1 MGSIPGGFE
10 GSLSSNVQDNNDMN
24 FGNFTTN
31 SYVYMG
37 GLPSWYTTKLSS
49 LALPSVVFEP
59 RFRGGIRNVVFADD
73 SSGRPRRQE
82 IMAYKVSHDGFLLFY
97 SPIVLQDIMLGLSK
111 FKSYIQVPIYLLND
125 INTNI
130 KMVSTN
136 SCIIYTMY

>member
-1 MGSIPGGFE
+1 MGSISGGFD
-10 GSLSSNVQDNNDMN
+10 GSLSANVQDNADMN

-82 IMAYKVSHDGFLLFY
+82 IMAYKVSANSFSFLFINNSIKKRRARNGSKLSYCIKNVFLVFEVVSVSNVVLF
-97 SPIVLQDIMLGLSK
+97 VMLAVLSK
-111 FKSYIQVPIYLLND
+111 
-125 INTNI
+125 
-130 KMVSTN
+130 
-136 SCIIYTMY
+136 

>member
-1 MGSIPGGFE
+1 MGAISGGFD
-10 GSLSSNVQDNNDMN
+10 GSLRANVQDNADMN

-73 SSGRPRRQE
+73 TSGRPRRQE
-82 IMAYKVSHDGFLLFY
+82 IMAYKVSAKSLSILF
-97 SPIVLQDIMLGLSK
+97 INNAIRKGRK
-111 FKSYIQVPIYLLND
+111 FIK
-125 INTNI
+125 NI
-130 KMVSTN
+130 PN
-136 SCIIYTMY
+136 E

>member
-1 MGSIPGGFE
+1 MGSMSGGFD
-10 GSLSSNVQDNNDMN
+10 GSLSANVQDNADMN

-37 GLPSWYTTKLSS
+37 GLPSWYSTKLSS

-82 IMAYKVSHDGFLLFY
+82 IMAYKVSANSLSILF
-97 SPIVLQDIMLGLSK
+97 IN
-111 FKSYIQVPIYLLND
+111 ND
-125 INTNI
+125 IT
-130 KMVSTN
+130 K
-136 SCIIYTMY
+136 

>member
-1 MGSIPGGFE
+1 MYDKYYRFRSPSIGSISGGFD
-10 GSLSSNVQDNNDMN
+10 GSLSANVQDNGDIN

-37 GLPSWYTTKLSS
+37 WLPSWYTTKLSS

-82 IMAYKVSHDGFLLFY
+82 IMAYKVSPNSFRFLFINSGTRNQTTGF
-97 SPIVLQDIMLGLSK
+97 SDK
-111 FKSYIQVPIYLLND
+111 A
-125 INTNI
+125 
-130 KMVSTN
+130 
-136 SCIIYTMY
+136 

>member
-1 MGSIPGGFE
+1 MGSMSGGFD
-10 GSLSSNVQDNNDMN
+10 GSLSANVLTDDGKMN
-24 FGNFTTN
+24 FGNYTTN

-82 IMAYKVSHDGFLLFY
+82 IMAYKVSR
-97 SPIVLQDIMLGLSK
+97 
-111 FKSYIQVPIYLLND
+111 
-125 INTNI
+125 
-130 KMVSTN
+130 N
-136 SCIIYTMY
+136 SFSCSFQ

>member
-82 IMAYKVSHDGFLLFY
+82 IMAYKVSRDGFLLFY
-97 SPIVLQDIMLGLSK
+97 SPIVLQDI
-111 FKSYIQVPIYLLND
+111 
-125 INTNI
+125 
-130 KMVSTN
+130 
-136 SCIIYTMY
+136 

>member
-1 MGSIPGGFE
+1 MYLHVVKDCYTNNKCLIRSLYFCFRSPSIGSISGGFG
-10 GSLSSNVQDNNDMN
+10 GSLSANVQDNGDIN

-82 IMAYKVSHDGFLLFY
+82 IMAYKVSPN
-97 SPIVLQDIMLGLSK
+97 SLS
-111 FKSYIQVPIYLLND
+111 SSIH
-125 INTNI
+125 
-130 KMVSTN
+130 
-136 SCIIYTMY
+136 